1 MGLIMEQSA
10 PSFPKSEFRIQTK
23 AMDLLDYTLRI
34 TENTNYYPK
43 WTRSNLVKYIRDTA
57 AEVLESIIFANSI
70 RADGVAVP
78 ERAAL
83 QEKAIRLCSYLAALI
98 DLSESTGRINARQR
112 QFWGTRV
119 NDVKNMT
126 RAWADHERG

>member
-1 MGLIMEQSA
+1 MEQNA
-10 PSFPKSEFRIQTK
+10 PSYPKSEFRIQTK
-23 AMDLLDYTLRI
+23 SMDLLDYTLKI

-57 AEVLESIIFANSI
+57 AEILQCIIFANAI
-70 RADGVAVP
+70 QKNAATP
-78 ERAAL
+78 HQERATF
-83 QEKAIRLCSYLAALI
+83 QEKAIRLCSYLTALI

-112 QFWGTRV
+112 QFWGTKV

-126 RAWADHERG
+126 RAWAEHERK

>member
-1 MGLIMEQSA
+1 MEPNA

-23 AMDLLDYTLRI
+23 AMDLVDYSLRI

-57 AEVLESIIFANSI
+57 AEILQSIIFSNSI
-70 RADGVAVP
+70 RGNGATP
-78 ERAAL
+78 YSERAAM
-83 QEKAIRLCSYLAALI
+83 QEKAIRLCSYLVALI
-98 DLSESTGRINARQR
+98 DLSETSGRINARQR
-112 QFWGTRV
+112 QFWGTKV

-126 RAWADHERG
+126 RAWADNEHK

>member
-1 MGLIMEQSA
+1 MEPNV

-23 AMDLLDYTLRI
+23 AMDLMDYTLRI

-57 AEVLESIIFANSI
+57 AEILQSIIFANSI
-70 RADGVAVP
+70 RAGGVAP
-78 ERAAL
+78 CPDRAAM

-98 DLSESTGRINARQR
+98 DLSETSGRINARQR
-112 QFWGTRV
+112 QFWGTKV
-119 NDVKNMT
+119 NDVRNMT
-126 RAWADHERG
+126 RAWADHEHK

>member
-1 MGLIMEQSA
+1 MEQNA

-34 TENTNYYPK
+34 TENTSYYPK

-57 AEVLESIIFANSI
+57 AGILESIIFANSI
-70 RADGVAVP
+70 RADGVERNP
-78 ERAAL
+78 ERTAG
-83 QEKAIRLCSYLAALI
+83 QEKAISLCSYLASLI
-98 DLSESTGRINARQR
+98 DLSESTGRINARQC
-112 QFWGTRV
+112 QFWGTKV

-126 RAWADHERG
+126 RAWAEHERR